1 MYIYFLFK
9 LTILKNSLHSHIIR
23 NKVVV
28 CRMMLLFIYMYMCHF
43 KYTIKMKE
51 NQQDHI
57 SLALYVYART
67 M

>member
-1 MYIYFLFK
+1 MYVYILVK
-9 LTILKNSLHSHIIR
+9 LTILKKNSFNSHTIH

-28 CRMMLLFIYMYMCHF
+28 CRMMLLFIYMCHF

-57 SLALYVYART
+57 SLA
-67 M
+67 